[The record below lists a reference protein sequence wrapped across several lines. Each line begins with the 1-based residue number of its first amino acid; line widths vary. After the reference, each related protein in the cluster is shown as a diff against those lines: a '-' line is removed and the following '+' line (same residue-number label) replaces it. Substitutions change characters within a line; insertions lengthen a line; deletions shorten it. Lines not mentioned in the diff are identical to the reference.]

1 MKISLLAALTL
12 LIQRALGSP
21 AMPEWAALAILPM
34 VFVVGASLLQFDWR
48 WTQLAILLGLG
59 WDLILEP
66 VIGPGGIAWSASAL
80 ALSALAGIV
89 ADRSPRA
96 WFAFG
101 AAGAVVV
108 IVVRWIALVPLG
120 STTALDWRNLLY
132 SAVATAIWCGL
143 AGWIRAIDVAARW
156 RAYRA
161 RELR

>member
-1 MKISLLAALTL
+1 VALWAALTL
-12 LIQRALGSP
+12 LIQRSLGWP
-21 AMPEWAALAILPM
+21 GMPEWSSLAILPM

-101 AAGAVVV
+101 AAGTVVV
-108 IVVRWIALVPLG
+108 LLVRWIALVPLG
-120 STTALDWRNLLY
+120 LTTPLDWRNLLL
-132 SAVATAIWCGL
+132 ATLATAIWCGL
-143 AGWIRAIDVAARW
+143 AGWIRSVDVVARW